1 MARRSTTFVAAGE
14 ETPES
19 AIAKLL
25 AGWSKYTHR
34 KALKTIRPSLN
45 TKARRD
51 GPELRR
57 VGDTHSVRFVSE
69 GAATVPI
76 AARREE
82 FREVLKKTRADRRL
96 SLAALGRAAGVS
108 KSAVAQWENGR
119 SLPVP
124 TKVPDLERALELQP
138 GALSRLLGY
147 LPITSGDDKTTLD
160 VIESIRRDARL
171 GEHGQELL
179 ITMYRQLLRQ
189 QEQDG
194 SSG

>member
-1 MARRSTTFVAAGE
+1 M
-14 ETPES
+14 
-19 AIAKLL
+19 
-25 AGWSKYTHR
+25 
-34 KALKTIRPSLN
+34 
-45 TKARRD
+45 
-51 GPELRR
+51 
-57 VGDTHSVRFVSE
+57 
-69 GAATVPI
+69 PI

>member
-1 MARRSTTFVAAGE
+1 V
-14 ETPES
+14 
-19 AIAKLL
+19 
-25 AGWSKYTHR
+25 
-34 KALKTIRPSLN
+34 
-45 TKARRD
+45 
-51 GPELRR
+51 
-57 VGDTHSVRFVSE
+57 
-69 GAATVPI
+69 
-76 AARREE
+76 RREE
-82 FREVLKKTRADRRL
+82 FRRVLAEARAKRRL
-96 SLAALGRAAGVS
+96 SLAALGRAVGAS

-124 TKVPDLERALELQP
+124 AKVPELERALELEP

-147 LPITSGDDKTTLD
+147 VPITSDDDKATLD

-194 SSG
+194 RSG